1 MVDDEHHWPTHTPLY
16 RETWIHS
23 DGDQKVVREGVAK
36 AYYISC
42 WLAGWFVNVTAC
54 HFAEPREDTIDFY
67 YRR

>member
-1 MVDDEHHWPTHTPLY
+1 MTNIIGLP
-16 RETWIHS
+16 IHYYIERH
-23 DGDQKVVREGVAK
+23 GYIRMATKKLVREGVAK